1 MLSMAFVIFFSLS
14 YSIFGKLLP
23 KERVHG
29 HFFRPLKVT
38 HRIRKTMLNGFFDL
52 FDVIELS

>member
-1 MLSMAFVIFFSLS
+1 MAFVIFFSLS

-23 KERVHG
+23 KERVHE
-29 HFFRPLKVT
+29 HFFRLLKVT